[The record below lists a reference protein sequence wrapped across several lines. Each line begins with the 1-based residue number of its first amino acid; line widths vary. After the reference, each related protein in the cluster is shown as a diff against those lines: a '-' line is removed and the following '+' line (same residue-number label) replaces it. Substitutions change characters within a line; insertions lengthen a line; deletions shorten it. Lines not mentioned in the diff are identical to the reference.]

1 MNKEYLA
8 EKQKIFENAK
18 IRAKKIIEKYKNEDG
33 YLDGEPW
40 KNELKKDSAKVLEE
54 LKKLKNIK

>member
-40 KNELKKDSAKVLEE
+40 KNE
-54 LKKLKNIK
+54 